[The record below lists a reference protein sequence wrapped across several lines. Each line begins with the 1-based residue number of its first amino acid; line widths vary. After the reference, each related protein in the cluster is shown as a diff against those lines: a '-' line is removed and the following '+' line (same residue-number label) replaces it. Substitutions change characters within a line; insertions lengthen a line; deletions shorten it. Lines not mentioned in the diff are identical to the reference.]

1 MSEEKK
7 LEKNEEKEEKTI
19 KSPRK
24 KTEKSDKSVEK
35 KTTKKEKKED
45 KKEEIKEA
53 KTEKKVNKEKTA
65 KVEDDKTKEKKEKAE
80 DKKKEVKP
88 KKSKSKDK
96 ATKIEENKDIKDDT
110 KKENIDQNE
119 NKTPKAGKRL
129 FAFSLVGGIAVVLI
143 IILAII
149 FISMAGKPSK
159 AKSEELVKDY
169 LKAVNDDDADEFA
182 KLIDVKG
189 YIIFNEESE
198 KKFDKKYK
206 NKNYINDYLKDN
218 NYDELSDAKDAIS
231 SKFKNKYTYSSKEY
245 SLKEITE
252 VKKSTK
258 SKKVKIIKAKVKVK
272 TSYSSSADTANL
284 KLYVIKVD
292 GEYKIVSAELD

>member
-1 MSEEKK
+1 
-7 LEKNEEKEEKTI
+7 
-19 KSPRK
+19 
-24 KTEKSDKSVEK
+24 
-35 KTTKKEKKED
+35 
-45 KKEEIKEA
+45 
-53 KTEKKVNKEKTA
+53 
-65 KVEDDKTKEKKEKAE
+65 
-80 DKKKEVKP
+80 
-88 KKSKSKDK
+88 
-96 ATKIEENKDIKDDT
+96 
-110 KKENIDQNE
+110 
-119 NKTPKAGKRL
+119 
-129 FAFSLVGGIAVVLI
+129 
-143 IILAII
+143 
-149 FISMAGKPSK
+149 MAGKPSK

-206 NKNYINDYLKDN
+206 SKNYINDYLKDN
-218 NYDELSDAKDAIS
+218 NYDELSDVKDAIS

-272 TSYSSSADTANL
+272 TSYSSSTDTANL

-292 GEYKIVSAELD
+292 GEYKIVRAELD